1 MSHLVL
7 VRHGQSEW
15 NEKNLFTGWRNPDLT
30 AQGIDEAKAAGQA
43 LKQQGLVFDLAFT
56 SDLQRAQKTLT
67 LLLAEQG
74 QSDLPTTQNQA
85 LNERDYGDLAGL
97 NKDDARKKWGDEQV
111 HIWRRSY
118 DTPPPG
124 GESLK
129 DTGARVL
136 PYYDSAILP
145 LIKAGKNILIAA
157 HGNSLRSLV
166 MRLEGLSSDE
176 ILDVNIDT
184 GVPYIYQ
191 MDEAGAVL
199 DKTVL
204 AARFRLKP
212 VALTDGC
219 ANRPKL
225 PAGWRRFRALREPKT
240 RRPRHICRG
249 STISARQYLRPVRR
263 NAPMSRAP
271 NKGQTPI
278 AAPCPKR

>member
-15 NEKNLFTGWRNPDLT
+15 NEKNLFTGWRDPDLT

-136 PYYDSAILP
+136 PYYDSDILP
-145 LIKAGKNILIAA
+145 HVKTGKNILIAA

-166 MRLEGLSSDE
+166 MRLEGLSSTE

-191 MDEAGAVL
+191 MDADGAVQ
-199 DKTVL
+199 DKTIL
-204 AARFRLKP
+204 
-212 VALTDGC
+212 
-219 ANRPKL
+219 
-225 PAGWRRFRALREPKT
+225 
-240 RRPRHICRG
+240 
-249 STISARQYLRPVRR
+249 
-263 NAPMSRAP
+263 SR
-271 NKGQTPI
+271 
-278 AAPCPKR
+278 